1 MRHRPLGH
9 RTPGNLP
16 SDLSGFV
23 GRGAELAELGR
34 LLGSSRLVTVTGAG
48 GVGKTRLVLA
58 AARAAADAASG
69 GANGAAAGA
78 VGGAAPDTAAR
89 DTDPAGP
96 GPADPVQERY
106 CDGVWLAELASV
118 RDPALLELTLAEALG
133 LTDHTSRALRTV
145 LAEHLAE
152 RRLLLVLD
160 GFEQLVDETAALVRD
175 LLRRCPGLRVLAA
188 GRRPLS
194 LDGELSRPLAPL
206 DPEEAL
212 ALLTDR
218 AVAADPAFTLTEAN
232 RAVLAEL
239 CARLDGLPL
248 ALELA
253 AGRLRTLSP
262 AQVLSRLEDR
272 FALLTGGSRGALPR
286 HRALRTAIGW
296 SHELCTAGERL
307 LWARLSVFAG
317 QFDLDAAEYVCAGP
331 DLPVDS
337 VLDLVGELL
346 GQSLLIREETAAGVR
361 YRMLET
367 VRIYG
372 AGWLESLGDARRL
385 RRRHRDWYM
394 GLATWCELDWFSPR
408 QQEVA
413 SLVEAELGNLRLAL
427 ECCLDEPEE
436 IHLGQYLA
444 GTLWFYWAGCGRLAE
459 GRHWLDRTLE
469 GGPGQEIDLGLDLGI
484 DPGLGLGLTLGLAD
498 AWGPGPVPRPHGEPE
513 PEAEYESSR
522 LKALWVLGYVAALQ
536 GDSVASMS
544 ALYECRDGAARSG
557 NPVAAAY
564 AVHRMGCLALVSD
577 DMTRAREL
585 LGGALERYREA
596 GELNSNVL
604 MCQVELAMAL
614 AFQGELPGALAL
626 CEEVR
631 DICEERGE
639 RWTKAYA
646 LYVLAY
652 AALDAG
658 APVEARRLLG
668 ECVAIN
674 HAFRDLVGL
683 VLAVELL
690 ALVTVAEGHP
700 AEAAVLQGAAEP
712 MWDGVGMQLFGSG
725 YFNAPR
731 LMCEERASELLGAE
745 RYAACARHGR
755 SLPVEALVERALRGP
770 DPAPAPAA
778 GPAARPRGSAGRPVA
793 RPGPDSRKPAGSPK
807 GEPAG

>member
-1 MRHRPLGH
+1 MRQRPIPR

-23 GRGAELAELGR
+23 GRGGELSELER
-34 LLGSSRLVTVTGAG
+34 LLDASRLVTVTGAG

-58 AARAAADAASG
+58 AARAASD
-69 GANGAAAGA
+69 AAAGP
-78 VGGAAPDTAAR
+78 VGAGGSAEAA
-89 DTDPAGP
+89 
-96 GPADPVQERY
+96 QERY

-133 LTDHTSRALRTV
+133 LTDQTTRPLRTV

-160 GFEQLVDETAALVRD
+160 GFEQLVDETADLVRD
-175 LLRRCPGLRVLAA
+175 LLRRSPGLRVLAA
-188 GRRPLS
+188 GRRPLT
-194 LDGELSRPLAPL
+194 LDGELSWPLAPL

-212 ALLTDR
+212 ALLLERTS
-218 AVAADPAFTLTEAN
+218 AADPAFTVTESN

-262 AQVLSRLEDR
+262 EQVLSRLEDR

-296 SHELCTAGERL
+296 SHELCTTGERL

-346 GQSLLIREETAAGVR
+346 GQSLLVREETAAGVR
-361 YRMLET
+361 YRMLES

-408 QQEVA
+408 QEEVA
-413 SLVEAELGNLRLAL
+413 ALVEAELPNLRLAL

-436 IHLGQYLA
+436 VHLGQYLA
-444 GTLWFYWAGCGRLAE
+444 GTLWFFWAGCGRLTE

-469 GGPGQEIDLGLDLGI
+469 GDF
-484 DPGLGLGLTLGLAD
+484 GLA
-498 AWGPGPVPRPHGEPE
+498 GSTGV
-513 PEAEYESSR
+513 EYESSR

-544 ALYECRDGAARSG
+544 ALYECRDGAARG
-557 NPVAAAY
+557 ENPVAGAY
-564 AVHRMGCLALVSD
+564 AVHRMGCLALISD
-577 DMTRAREL
+577 DMGRAGEL
-585 LGGALERYREA
+585 LGSALERYREA

-614 AFQGELPGALAL
+614 AFQGELAGALSL
-626 CEEVR
+626 CREVR

-658 APVEARRLLG
+658 GTAEARRLLA

-674 HAFRDLVGL
+674 HTFRDLVGL

-712 MWDGVGMQLFGSG
+712 LWDGVGMRLFGSG

-731 LMCEERASELLGAE
+731 LMCQERAGELLGAE
-745 RYAACARHGR
+745 RYASCARHGR
-755 SLPVEALVERALRGP
+755 TLPLEALIERALRGP
-770 DPAPAPAA
+770 EPAPVPA
-778 GPAARPRGSAGRPVA
+778 GPLPRPRGAAERTERAERPMAHPGAAGA
-793 RPGPDSRKPAGSPK
+793 KSRKPAGSPE

>member
-1 MRHRPLGH
+1 MRQRPIPR

-23 GRGAELAELGR
+23 GRGGELSELEQ
-34 LLGSSRLVTVTGAG
+34 LLDASRLVTVTGAG

-58 AARAAADAASG
+58 AARAAADAA
-69 GANGAAAGA
+69 
-78 VGGAAPDTAAR
+78 
-89 DTDPAGP
+89 AGP
-96 GPADPVQERY
+96 GGAGGAPDPAQERY

-133 LTDHTSRALRTV
+133 LTDHTTRPPRTV

-160 GFEQLVDETAALVRD
+160 GFEQLVDETADLVRD
-175 LLRRCPGLRVLAA
+175 LLRRSPGLRVLAA
-188 GRRPLS
+188 GRRPLT
-194 LDGELSRPLAPL
+194 LDGELSWPLAPL
-206 DPEEAL
+206 GPEEAL
-212 ALLTDR
+212 ALLIERTS
-218 AVAADPAFTLTEAN
+218 AADPAFALTEAN
-232 RAVLAEL
+232 RAELAEL

-296 SHELCTAGERL
+296 SHELCTSGERL

-337 VLDLVGELL
+337 VLDLIGELL
-346 GQSLLIREETAAGVR
+346 GQSLLVREETAAGVR
-361 YRMLET
+361 YRMLES

-408 QQEVA
+408 QEEVA
-413 SLVEAELGNLRLAL
+413 ALVEAELANLRLAL

-444 GTLWFYWAGCGRLAE
+444 GTLWFYWAGCGRLTE

-469 GGPGQEIDLGLDLGI
+469 GDLGRTGST
-484 DPGLGLGLTLGLAD
+484 G
-498 AWGPGPVPRPHGEPE
+498 V
-513 PEAEYESSR
+513 EYESSR

-544 ALYECRDGAARSG
+544 ALYECRDGAARSE
-557 NPVAAAY
+557 NPLAGAY

-577 DMTRAREL
+577 DMTRAGEL
-585 LGGALERYREA
+585 LGSALERYREA

-614 AFQGELPGALAL
+614 AFQGELAGALTL
-626 CEEVR
+626 CREVR

-658 APVEARRLLG
+658 GTAEARRLLA

-674 HAFRDLVGL
+674 HTFRDLVGL

-690 ALVTVAEGHP
+690 ALVTVSEGHP

-712 MWDGVGMQLFGSG
+712 LWDGVGMRLFGSG

-731 LMCEERASELLGAE
+731 LMCQERAGELLGAE
-745 RYAACARHGR
+745 RYASCARHGR
-755 SLPVEALVERALRGP
+755 TLALDVLVERALRGP
-770 DPAPAPAA
+770 EPAPVPA
-778 GPAARPRGSAGRPVA
+778 GPLPRPRGAADRADRLMERPEA
-793 RPGPDSRKPAGSPK
+793 KSRKPAGSPK

>member
-1 MRHRPLGH
+1 MRQRPLRR

-16 SDLSGFV
+16 SELNGFV
-23 GRGAELAELGR
+23 GRGAELDGLRR
-34 LLGSSRLVTVTGAG
+34 LLESSRLVTVTGTG
-48 GVGKTRLVLA
+48 GVGKSRLVLA
-58 AARAAADAASG
+58 AARAAADAAAS
-69 GANGAAAGA
+69 ADAAADADAGA
-78 VGGAAPDTAAR
+78 VDGANTE
-89 DTDPAGP
+89 
-96 GPADPVQERY
+96 QERY
-106 CDGVWLAELASV
+106 FDGVWLAELASV

-133 LTDHTSRALRTV
+133 LTDHTTRPPRAV

-175 LLRRCPGLRVLAA
+175 LLRRSPGLRVLAA
-188 GRRPLS
+188 GRRPLT

-206 DPEEAL
+206 GPDEAL
-212 ALLTDR
+212 ALLVDR
-218 AVAADPAFTLTEAN
+218 AAAADPAFALTEDN
-232 RAVLAEL
+232 RPVLAEL

-262 AQVLSRLEDR
+262 AQVLTRLEDR

-296 SHELCTAGERL
+296 SHELCTAAERL

-331 DLPVDS
+331 DLPVES

-346 GQSLLIREETAAGVR
+346 GQSLLVREETPAGVR

-372 AGWLESLGDARRL
+372 AGWLESLGDAVRL

-413 SLVEAELGNLRLAL
+413 ALVEAELPNLRLAL

-444 GTLWFYWAGCGRLAE
+444 GTLWFYWAGCGRLTE

-469 GGPGQEIDLGLDLGI
+469 GGRLGGS
-484 DPGLGLGLTLGLAD
+484 
-498 AWGPGPVPRPHGEPE
+498 
-513 PEAEYESSR
+513 EYENSR

-544 ALYECRDGAARSG
+544 ALYECRDGAAQSG

-564 AVHRMGCLALVSD
+564 AVHRMGCLALISD
-577 DMTRAREL
+577 DMARAREL
-585 LGGALERYREA
+585 LGAALERYREA

-614 AFQGELPGALAL
+614 AFQGEPAGALSL

-652 AALDAG
+652 AELDAG
-658 APVEARRLLG
+658 GTAQARRLLA
-668 ECVAIN
+668 ECVTIN
-674 HAFRDLVGL
+674 HTFRDLVGL

-731 LMCEERASELLGAE
+731 LMCQERAGELLGAE
-745 RYAACARHGR
+745 RYASCARHGR
-755 SLPVEALVERALRGP
+755 TLPVDALVERALRGP
-770 DPAPAPAA
+770 EPAPAPA
-778 GPAARPRGSAGRPVA
+778 GPLPRPRTEAAGKPA
-793 RPGPDSRKPAGSPK
+793 GYAENRKPAGSPK

>member
-1 MRHRPLGH
+1 MRQRPIPR

-23 GRGAELAELGR
+23 GRGGELAELAR
-34 LLGSSRLVTVTGAG
+34 LLESSRLVTVTGAG

-58 AARAAADAASG
+58 AARAAADAA
-69 GANGAAAGA
+69 
-78 VGGAAPDTAAR
+78 
-89 DTDPAGP
+89 AGP
-96 GPADPVQERY
+96 EPAQERY

-118 RDPALLELTLAEALG
+118 REPALLELALAEALG
-133 LTDHTSRALRTV
+133 LSDQTARPPRTV

-160 GFEQLVDETAALVRD
+160 GFEQLVDETADLVRD
-175 LLRRCPGLRVLAA
+175 LLRRSPGLRVLAA
-188 GRRPLS
+188 GRRPLT
-194 LDGELSRPLAPL
+194 LDGELSWPLAPL
-206 DPEEAL
+206 DPEDSL
-212 ALLTDR
+212 ALLIER
-218 AVAADPAFTLTEAN
+218 AAAADPTFALTEHN

-296 SHELCTAGERL
+296 SHELCTAAERL

-346 GQSLLIREETAAGVR
+346 GQSLLVREETAAGVR

-372 AGWLESLGDARRL
+372 AGWLESLGDAGRL

-408 QQEVA
+408 QEEVA
-413 SLVEAELGNLRLAL
+413 ALVEAELPNLRLAL

-436 IHLGQYLA
+436 LHLGQYLA
-444 GTLWFYWAGCGRLAE
+444 GTLWFYWAGCGRLTE

-469 GGPGQEIDLGLDLGI
+469 GTGHGQ
-484 DPGLGLGLTLGLAD
+484 DPD
-498 AWGPGPVPRPHGEPE
+498 SEH
-513 PEAEYESSR
+513 EYESSR

-557 NPVAAAY
+557 NPVAGAY
-564 AVHRMGCLALVSD
+564 AVHRMGCLALISD
-577 DMTRAREL
+577 DMARAGEL
-585 LGGALERYREA
+585 LGSALGRYREA

-604 MCQVELAMAL
+604 MCQVELAMAT
-614 AFQGELPGALAL
+614 AFQGDLAGALSL

-658 APVEARRLLG
+658 GTAEARRLLA

-674 HAFRDLVGL
+674 HRFRDLVGL

-690 ALVTVAEGHP
+690 ALVTVTEGHP

-712 MWDGVGMQLFGSG
+712 MWDGVGMRLFGSG

-731 LMCEERASELLGAE
+731 LMCQERAGELLGAE
-745 RYAACARHGR
+745 RYASCARHGR
-755 SLPVEALVERALRGP
+755 TLTVEALVERALRGP
-770 DPAPAPAA
+770 EPAPLPP
-778 GPAARPRGSAGRPVA
+778 GPLPRPRGAADRPMT
-793 RPGPDSRKPAGSPK
+793 RTGLKSRKPAGSPE

>member
-1 MRHRPLGH
+1 MRQRPIPR

-23 GRGAELAELGR
+23 GRGGELAELGR
-34 LLGSSRLVTVTGAG
+34 LLDSSRLVTVTGAG

-58 AARAAADAASG
+58 AARAAADAA
-69 GANGAAAGA
+69 
-78 VGGAAPDTAAR
+78 
-89 DTDPAGP
+89 AGP
-96 GPADPVQERY
+96 VRPSDAGGPADPAQERY

-133 LTDHTSRALRTV
+133 LTDHTARPPRTV

-160 GFEQLVDETAALVRD
+160 GFEQLVDETADLVRD
-175 LLRRCPGLRVLAA
+175 LLRRSPGLRVLAA
-188 GRRPLS
+188 GRRPLT
-194 LDGELSRPLAPL
+194 LDGELSWPLAPL
-206 DPEEAL
+206 HPEEAL
-212 ALLTDR
+212 ALLIERT
-218 AVAADPAFTLTEAN
+218 AAADPAFALTEAN
-232 RAVLAEL
+232 RAQLAEL

-346 GQSLLIREETAAGVR
+346 GQSLLVREETPAGVR
-361 YRMLET
+361 YRMLES

-408 QQEVA
+408 QEEVA
-413 SLVEAELGNLRLAL
+413 ALVEAELPNLRLAL
-427 ECCLDEPEE
+427 ECCLDEPDE

-444 GTLWFYWAGCGRLAE
+444 GTLWFFWAGCGRLTE

-469 GGPGQEIDLGLDLGI
+469 GDLGLAG
-484 DPGLGLGLTLGLAD
+484 
-498 AWGPGPVPRPHGEPE
+498 
-513 PEAEYESSR
+513 AEYESSR

-536 GDSVASMS
+536 GDAVASMS
-544 ALYECRDGAARSG
+544 ALYECRDGAARSE
-557 NPVAAAY
+557 NPVAGAY
-564 AVHRMGCLALVSD
+564 AVHRMGCLSLVSD
-577 DMTRAREL
+577 DMTRAGEL
-585 LGGALERYREA
+585 LGSALERYREA

-614 AFQGELPGALAL
+614 AFQGDLAGALSL
-626 CEEVR
+626 CGEVR

-658 APVEARRLLG
+658 GTAEARRLLA

-674 HAFRDLVGL
+674 HTFRDLVGL

-700 AEAAVLQGAAEP
+700 AEAAVLQGATEP
-712 MWDGVGMQLFGSG
+712 LWDGVGMRLFGSG

-731 LMCEERASELLGAE
+731 LMCQERAGELLGAE
-745 RYAACARHGR
+745 RYASCARHGR
-755 SLPVEALVERALRGP
+755 TLPLDALVERALRGP
-770 DPAPAPAA
+770 EPVPVAA
-778 GPAARPRGSAGRPVA
+778 GPLPRPRPAAERAMPH
-793 RPGPDSRKPAGSPK
+793 PGAKSRKPAGSPE

>member
-23 GRGAELAELGR
+23 GRGVELAELGR
-34 LLGSSRLVTVTGAG
+34 LLDSSRLVTVTGAG

-58 AARAAADAASG
+58 AARAVAE
-69 GANGAAAGA
+69 AAAE
-78 VGGAAPDTAAR
+78 
-89 DTDPAGP
+89 P
-96 GPADPVQERY
+96 GPADRADPFDPAQERY
-106 CDGVWLAELASV
+106 CDGVWLAELACV
-118 RDPALLELTLAEALG
+118 RDPELLELTLAESLG
-133 LTDHTSRALRTV
+133 LTDHTTRPLNIV

-160 GFEQLVDETAALVRD
+160 GFEQLVDETAALVRE
-175 LLRRCPGLRVLAA
+175 LLRRSPGLRVLAA
-188 GRRPLS
+188 GRRPLT
-194 LDGELSRPLAPL
+194 LDGELSWPLAPL
-206 DPEEAL
+206 DPDEAL
-212 ALLTDR
+212 TLLTER
-218 AVAADPAFTLTEAN
+218 AAAADPAFALTEAN
-232 RAVLAEL
+232 RTVLAEL
-239 CARLDGLPL
+239 CVRLDGLPL

-272 FALLTGGSRGALPR
+272 FGLLTGGGRGALPR

-296 SHELCTAGERL
+296 SHELCTARERL

-331 DLPVDS
+331 DLPVDC

-346 GQSLLIREETAAGVR
+346 GQSLLVREETAAGVR

-372 AGWLESLGDARRL
+372 AGWLESLGDATRL
-385 RRRHRDWYM
+385 RRRHRDWYV

-413 SLVEAELGNLRLAL
+413 ALVEAELPNLRLAL

-444 GTLWFYWAGCGRLAE
+444 GTLWFYWAGCGRLSE

-469 GGPGQEIDLGLDLGI
+469 GGPGNDLAGLDLGI
-484 DPGLGLGLTLGLAD
+484 DLSLELGLGPA
-498 AWGPGPVPRPHGEPE
+498 GPPDTGG
-513 PEAEYESSR
+513 EYESSR

-536 GDSVASMS
+536 GDAVASMS
-544 ALYECRDGAARSG
+544 ALYECRDGAAQSG
-557 NPVAAAY
+557 NPVATAY
-564 AVHRMGCLALVSD
+564 AVHRMGCLALISD
-577 DMTRAREL
+577 DMARAREL

-604 MCQVELAMAL
+604 MCQVELAMTL
-614 AFQGELPGALAL
+614 AFQGEPAGALAL

-652 AALDAG
+652 AALDSGETA
-658 APVEARRLLG
+658 EARRLLS

-683 VLAVELL
+683 VLAMELL

-731 LMCEERASELLGAE
+731 LMCQERAGELLGAE
-745 RYAACARHGR
+745 RYASCARHGR
-755 SLPVEALVERALRGP
+755 TLPVDALVERALRGP
-770 DPAPAPAA
+770 ETTSAPAPAPTGAA
-778 GPAARPRGSAGRPVA
+778 PLPKPRTTAEAP
-793 RPGPDSRKPAGSPK
+793 PGYPRSRKPADSPK

>member
-1 MRHRPLGH
+1 MRQGPIPR

-23 GRGAELAELGR
+23 GRGGELTELGR
-34 LLGSSRLVTVTGAG
+34 LLDASRLVTVTGAG

-58 AARAAADAASG
+58 AARAAADAA
-69 GANGAAAGA
+69 AGPDEA
-78 VGGAAPDTAAR
+78 GGAA
-89 DTDPAGP
+89 DPA
-96 GPADPVQERY
+96 QERY

-133 LTDHTSRALRTV
+133 LTDHTTRPPRTV

-160 GFEQLVDETAALVRD
+160 GFEQLVDETADLVRD
-175 LLRRCPGLRVLAA
+175 LLRRSPGLRVLAA
-188 GRRPLS
+188 GRRPLT
-194 LDGELSRPLAPL
+194 LDGELSWPLAPL
-206 DPEEAL
+206 GPEEAL
-212 ALLTDR
+212 ALLIERTS
-218 AVAADPAFTLTEAN
+218 AADPAFSVTESN
-232 RAVLAEL
+232 RAELAEL

-296 SHELCTAGERL
+296 SHELCTSGERL

-346 GQSLLIREETAAGVR
+346 GQSLLVREETAAGVR
-361 YRMLET
+361 YRMLES

-408 QQEVA
+408 QEEVA
-413 SLVEAELGNLRLAL
+413 ALVEAELPNLRLAL

-444 GTLWFYWAGCGRLAE
+444 GTLWFYWAGCGRLTE

-469 GGPGQEIDLGLDLGI
+469 VDLGRTGST
-484 DPGLGLGLTLGLAD
+484 G
-498 AWGPGPVPRPHGEPE
+498 V
-513 PEAEYESSR
+513 EYESSR

-544 ALYECRDGAARSG
+544 ALYECRDGAARSE
-557 NPVAAAY
+557 NPVAGAY

-577 DMTRAREL
+577 DMARAGEL
-585 LGGALERYREA
+585 LGSALERYREA

-614 AFQGELPGALAL
+614 AFQGELAGALTL
-626 CEEVR
+626 CREVR

-652 AALDAG
+652 AALDTGGTA
-658 APVEARRLLG
+658 EARLLLA

-674 HAFRDLVGL
+674 HTFRDLVGL

-712 MWDGVGMQLFGSG
+712 LWDGVGMRLFGSG

-731 LMCEERASELLGAE
+731 LMCQERAGELLGAE
-745 RYAACARHGR
+745 RYASCARHGR
-755 SLPVEALVERALRGP
+755 TLPLDVLVERALRGP
-770 DPAPAPAA
+770 EPAPVPA
-778 GPAARPRGSAGRPVA
+778 GPLPRPRGAAERAERTERPLA
-793 RPGPDSRKPAGSPK
+793 HPGAKNRKPAGSPE